1 MKLTQISKKVIYVL
15 DFPKTRFYSKE
26 QINNALDIKDDI
38 SGENIDVFN
47 LGLILDD
54 FDGCAN
60 KRDIKNTFQS
70 TLSQSSTRNQRKLSF
85 LYLYGLKTIK

>member
-60 KRDIKNTFQS
+60 KRDIKIRF
-70 TLSQSSTRNQRKLSF
+70 NQLCPSRARE
-85 LYLYGLKTIK
+85 IKGS